1 MSLTHAATHLATRRT
16 GLTAAA
22 GLTALAAGAW
32 WVRVSDERG
41 TDLAA
46 FRLMPHGA

>member
-22 GLTALAAGAW
+22 GLTALAAGA
-32 WVRVSDERG
+32 
-41 TDLAA
+41 
-46 FRLMPHGA
+46 